1 MLSVLNNLVESRIKA
16 AEDSG
21 EFDNLPGTGKPL
33 VLDDDPLIPEAVRVA
48 HRILKNAGFVP
59 PEVDKLRELAGL
71 RSLLKGAD
79 DALSAMSRED
89 QLRARR
95 RLAALSV
102 ALHQRGIDLAAEGR
116 PAPAAYVEKLVLRA
130 SPTD

>member
-16 AEDSG
+16 ADDAG

-33 VLDDDPLIPEAVRVA
+33 VLDDDPLVPEAVRVA

-59 PEVDKLRELAGL
+59 PEVDNLRELAGL
-71 RSLLKGAD
+71 RSLLKSAD
-79 DALSAMSRED
+79 DALSAMSHDE

-95 RLAALSV
+95 RLTALSV
-102 ALHQRGIDLAAEGR
+102 ALHQRGIDLAATGR
-116 PAPAAYVEKLVLRA
+116 AVPAAYVEKFA
-130 SPTD
+130 SRTAPAD